1 MKKKELEETY
11 GSDLAE
17 AIEDIGI
24 FKKGS
29 IDDLITDVNTNI
41 YEDEN
46 GCQKCD
52 VEFTILTK
60 DVRDDIIERLREIN
74 NNICNIKSLS
84 FYREDLT
91 NKIQKVIIKLLT
103 I

>member
-1 MKKKELEETY
+1 MSKELEKEY

-17 AIEDIGI
+17 AIEEIGI

-60 DVRDDIIERLREIN
+60 EVRDNIIEILREIN
-74 NNICNIKSLS
+74 NNICKLNIIS
-84 FYREDLT
+84 FTKDELT
-91 NKIQKVIIKLLT
+91 NKIQKVIIKLLS

>member
-17 AIEDIGI
+17 AIEDIDI

-29 IDDLITDVNTNI
+29 VDDII
-41 YEDEN
+41 EDLGNKPMSQE
-46 GCQKCD
+46 KCC

-60 DVRDDIIERLREIN
+60 DVRDDIIEQLRDIN

-84 FYREDLT
+84 FYRDDLT